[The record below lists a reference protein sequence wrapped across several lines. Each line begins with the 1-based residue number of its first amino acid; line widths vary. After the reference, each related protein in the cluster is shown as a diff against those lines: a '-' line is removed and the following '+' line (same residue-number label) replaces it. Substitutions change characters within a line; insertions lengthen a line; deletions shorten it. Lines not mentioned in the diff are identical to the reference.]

1 MEVTPSFGV
10 PARRIVALHSQH
22 DQSVLPE
29 HLRNHMAWPER
40 TSQEQTMTDA
50 AEVLLQKI
58 RSLPPQRLAEV
69 ADFVDF
75 LQAREDRERT
85 KKVDELFGMMD
96 QLATI
101 EPPLTPEEIQAE
113 IDAARAERHANRR

>member
-1 MEVTPSFGV
+1 
-10 PARRIVALHSQH
+10 
-22 DQSVLPE
+22 
-29 HLRNHMAWPER
+29 
-40 TSQEQTMTDA
+40 MTDT

-75 LQAREDRERT
+75 LQAREEKQRT
-85 KKVDELFGMMD
+85 QKVDELFGMMD
-96 QLATI
+96 QLDMI
-101 EPPLTPEEIQAE
+101 EPPLTPEEIQSE